1 MVADECRVE
10 KESGA
15 MRIWFPKGKQP
26 VIKVNQDKE
35 AVSFYGALNVATG
48 EEVACK
54 ALRQTSEYTVK
65 FLRKLEKI
73 YQDKKV
79 LLIWDGAPWHRSKVK
94 DYLKEKGKRWKLELM
109 YFPPYSPDLNPQEQV
124 WKKAKE
130 SCAHN
135 SEDEFKVKVKR
146 FCQFLRFTK
155 FATNFFKKYRDSG

>member
-26 VIKVNQDKE
+26 TIKVEKDKE
-35 AVSFYGALNVATG
+35 AISFYGALNVATG
-48 EEVACK
+48 KEIVHQ

-73 YQDKKV
+73 YQGKKV
-79 LLIWDGAPWHRSKVK
+79 LLIWDGAPWHRGKVK
-94 DYLKEKGKRWKLELM
+94 DYLKEKNKKWKLELM

-124 WKKAKE
+124 WKKTRE
-130 SCAHN
+130 HCTHN
-135 SEDEFKVKVKR
+135 NEDEFDVKVKK
-146 FCQFLRFTK
+146 FCQFLKHTK
-155 FATNFFKKYRDSG
+155 FATNFLKKYRDSG